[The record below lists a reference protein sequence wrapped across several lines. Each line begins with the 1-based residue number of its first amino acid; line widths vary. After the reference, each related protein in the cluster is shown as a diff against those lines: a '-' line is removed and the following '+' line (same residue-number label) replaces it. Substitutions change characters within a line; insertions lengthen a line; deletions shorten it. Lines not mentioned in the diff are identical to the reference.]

1 MATATHPRAVQPI
14 PAESVPAIVNPEPVP
29 IPEPGDSPNMQEAL
43 AGSTS
48 PTAPETTGDANTVEF
63 SGACQRLETII
74 RTQSAALL
82 GYYVAR
88 GAIVAEGID
97 IKLAKSRNAK
107 SRKDNRAAALR
118 AMELVALH
126 AYDTDSEPQPLVDR
140 WNVLHHLTALFPAA
154 LGLGSVRVAVEL
166 SKVITRIDPPA
177 SWDAPESWELKRQYA
192 PATVREMIDRA
203 VSENWTRDQMTNG
216 IAALD
221 GEVKPE
227 PIPARESV
235 DPVANAKSLAT
246 RIMGDIRE
254 LKVDPATLIEELV
267 AQMDRF
273 GLSVRPGRAP
283 NGAEHLTVVKVG
295 R

>member
-1 MATATHPRAVQPI
+1 LRPVPADSI
-14 PAESVPAIVNPEPVP
+14 PAIGHPEPVP
-29 IPEPGDSPNMQEAL
+29 VPETDDAPTMQEAL
-43 AGSTS
+43 AGSPS
-48 PTAPETTGDANTVEF
+48 PTAPEPAGDANSVEF
-63 SGACQRLETII
+63 TGACQRLETII
-74 RTQSAALL
+74 RTQSADLL

-107 SRKDNRAAALR
+107 SRKDNRASALR

-126 AYDTDSEPQPLVDR
+126 AYDTDSEPQPMVDR
-140 WNVLHHLTALFPAA
+140 WNVLHHLTTLFPAA
-154 LGLGSVRVAVEL
+154 LGLGAVRVAVEL

-192 PATVREMIDRA
+192 PAAVRAMIDRA
-203 VSENWTRDQMTNG
+203 VAENWTRDEMTNG

-227 PIPARESV
+227 PIPAREAV

-273 GLSVRPGRAP
+273 GFSVRPGLAP
-283 NGAEHLTVVKVG
+283 NGAERLTVVRVG